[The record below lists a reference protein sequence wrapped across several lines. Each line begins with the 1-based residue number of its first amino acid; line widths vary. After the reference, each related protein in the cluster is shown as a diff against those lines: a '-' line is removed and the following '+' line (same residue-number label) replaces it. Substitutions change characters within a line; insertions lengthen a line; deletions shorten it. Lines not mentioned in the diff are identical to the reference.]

1 MKRVVPLV
9 LVGVPL
15 LVAVFGPLF
24 VGEASRSVA
33 FSTGGLLGTDFV
45 GRDVLQQVLLGGRT
59 VVLVAL
65 VATGLAY
72 ALGIPLA
79 LVAATSRRRW
89 VDEVLMRPL
98 DLVLAVPSLLVLVL
112 VAGLSSPGSVTLV
125 GVVVVVLVP
134 EVARVVRAAALPA
147 ASGPVVE
154 AMRMQGEG
162 WWRTSGGYVGRS
174 VLPTVVADLGVRFTS
189 SVYLVASAAFL
200 GVGVAPDASDWAVMV
215 DRNQGGSYLVPWA
228 VVVPALLIVSLSV
241 GVNLLFDAHS
251 TAVPRTLPDD
261 PAVTPPA
268 VTPIPAT
275 PPVDNPASSGGSRQ
289 TPAVGSIRGLQRTD
303 DLAGSGLAARVRD
316 LRVVVD
322 GRPVVDG
329 VSFELPAGKVLAL
342 VGESGS
348 GKTTTALALLGEA
361 PGDVHGEVATAG
373 FVGFVP
379 QHPSTVLNPVRRIG
393 GVLREV
399 VRARKPGTD
408 PGPVVRDVLTRV
420 GLDPTWGFRRRLP
433 HQLSG
438 GQQQRLVLAQTL
450 IGDPAVVIADEPT
463 TGQDALSRGEVA
475 AQLKGLAD
483 RGVGVLLLS
492 HDLDLVDELAD
503 DVLTLH
509 AGVPTETRPP
519 EPTPTPAPKPPPTGP
534 TVLSVDGLS
543 VGYRGNRVL
552 DGVSLRLA
560 GDECVA
566 ITGRSGQGKTTL
578 ARAIAGLHRPS
589 AGTIT
594 VDGGVQYVF
603 QDARLSFDDRR
614 PVLDQV
620 ARTAVR
626 LRGLSTPDAR
636 DEAAALLRTLGLDR
650 ATAARRP
657 GALSGGELRRA
668 ALARALLARPRV
680 LVCDEITAGLDA
692 RTRRVVLDHLADL
705 DLALVVV
712 THDEAAVARLADR
725 TLAVQEGGLHN
736 R

>member
-1 MKRVVPLV
+1 
-9 LVGVPL
+9 
-15 LVAVFGPLF
+15 
-24 VGEASRSVA
+24 
-33 FSTGGLLGTDFV
+33 
-45 GRDVLQQVLLGGRT
+45 
-59 VVLVAL
+59 
-65 VATGLAY
+65 
-72 ALGIPLA
+72 
-79 LVAATSRRRW
+79 
-89 VDEVLMRPL
+89 MRPL

-112 VAGLSSPGSVTLV
+112 VAGLSSPGTATLV

-251 TAVPRTLPDD
+251 TATPRAGGRRTPRAVADD
-261 PAVTPPA
+261 PAAAPPVVTPTPA
-268 VTPIPAT
+268 TSPADAPPTGT
-275 PPVDNPASSGGSRQ
+275 PPVDNPASSGESRQ

-361 PGDVHGEVATAG
+361 PGDVHGDVATAG

-420 GLDPTWGFRRRLP
+420 GLDSAWRFRRRLP

-463 TGQDALSRGEVA
+463 TGQDSLSRGEVA

-543 VGYRGNRVL
+543 VGYRRNRVL

-560 GDECVA
+560 ADECVA